1 MAQALHI
8 TEPITSPTFAIAQ
21 HYPQGRPPLI
31 HLDLYRL
38 EVPAAADEI
47 FCQEEEEAQALGA
60 LMAVEW
66 PGRLSFRPED
76 AWILHWDLLDPD
88 DPDAGRLARLQR

>member
-1 MAQALHI
+1 MCI
-8 TEPITSPTFAIAQ
+8 RDS
-21 HYPQGRPPLI
+21 
-31 HLDLYRL
+31 
-38 EVPAAADEI
+38 
-47 FCQEEEEAQALGA
+47 

-76 AWILHWDLLDPD
+76 AWIMHLDLLDPD